1 MNKKKIILIAIVIIV
16 VAGGAIWIFS
26 GSKAKH
32 KISYTTVT
40 VSKSDISNSV
50 TATGTIEPVT

>member
-40 VSKSDISNSV
+40 VR
-50 TATGTIEPVT
+50 